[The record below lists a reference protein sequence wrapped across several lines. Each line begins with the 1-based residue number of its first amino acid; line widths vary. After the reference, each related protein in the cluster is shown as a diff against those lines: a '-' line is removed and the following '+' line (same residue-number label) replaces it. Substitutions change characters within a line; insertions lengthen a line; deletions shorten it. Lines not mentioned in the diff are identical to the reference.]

1 MKYIKLFENHG
12 NDVSKYGYYDL
23 SNAYVEGILEEL
35 EVLKESAG
43 NYISFSYKYD
53 PMSNFIEIEA
63 MGDKW
68 INSIY
73 DIVLKNEGKYNGVLS
88 QDNKLTDDGMSIY
101 PMKFH

>member
-35 EVLKESAG
+35 HTLKESAG
-43 NYISFSYKYD
+43 NYISFSYKYNQ
-53 PMSNFIEIEA
+53 MSNFIEIDA

-68 INSIY
+68 IDAIY
-73 DIVLKNEGKYNGVLS
+73 DIILRNDGKFEGWE
-88 QDNKLTDDGMSIY
+88 NKLSDDALSIS
-101 PMKFH
+101 PMKFY